1 MELMMTR
8 WGIGRADGGNVQVLD
23 VPYPDLRSVLVEHGS
38 YAGLSTTRVART
50 LSREEVLAAGLSA
63 PLGRGGAVWGVGL
76 NYHSKVVMTGRAIP
90 TEPILFSAAAGAISG
105 PGADIE
111 YPEGCTN
118 ELDYEAEI
126 AAVISRRMYRV
137 DSRDAWKYVAA
148 YTGASDMTARDVMR
162 QTATPVLAK
171 SFAGCKPIGASLRTV
186 DAADDLDR
194 VGVRSYV
201 NGDLRQEDTSAGMV
215 WSITELLS
223 RLSWFAPLQPG
234 DVFLSGTPSG
244 TGQDRK
250 DFLRVGDVVEIH
262 VDGVEP
268 LRNSIVSGGR
278 PGVEPARLETQL
290 T

>member
-1 MELMMTR
+1 MEFMMTH
-8 WGIGRADGGNVQVLD
+8 WGIGRADGDNVQVLD

-38 YAGLSTTRVART
+38 YSWLSTTRVART

-63 PLGRGGAVWGVGL
+63 PLGRSGAVWGVGL

-186 DAADDLDR
+186 EAADDLDR
-194 VGVRSYV
+194 IGVRSYV

-268 LRNSIVSGGR
+268 LRNSIVSGAVSAVD
-278 PGVEPARLETQL
+278 PLRLETQL

>member
-1 MELMMTR
+1 MEFMVTR
-8 WGIGRADGGNVQVLD
+8 WGIGRADGDNVQVLD
-23 VPYPDLRSVLVEHGS
+23 VPFPDLRSVLVEHGS
-38 YAGLSTTRVART
+38 YDWLSTARVART
-50 LSREEVLAAGLSA
+50 LSREEAVAGGLAA
-63 PLGRGGAVWGVGL
+63 PLGRSGAVWGVGL
-76 NYHSKVVMTGRAIP
+76 NYHSKVVVTGRAIP

-111 YPEGCTN
+111 FPEGCTN

-137 DSRDAWKYVAA
+137 DPRDAWKYVAA
-148 YTGASDMTARDVMR
+148 YTGANDMTARDVMR

-186 DAADDLDR
+186 HAAEDLDR
-194 VGVRSYV
+194 IRVRSFV

-215 WSITELLS
+215 WNITELLS

-250 DFLRVGDVVEIH
+250 EFLRVGDVVEVH
-262 VDGVEP
+262 VEGVEP
-268 LRNSIVSGGR
+268 LRSCIVSGTGSATESLSR
-278 PGVEPARLETQL
+278 ETQMS
-290 T
+290 

>member
-1 MELMMTR
+1 MEFMVTR
-8 WGIGRADGGNVQVLD
+8 WGIGRADGDNVQVLD
-23 VPYPDLRSVLVEHGS
+23 VPFPDLRSVLVEHSS
-38 YAGLSTTRVART
+38 YDWLSTAPVART
-50 LSREEVLAAGLSA
+50 LSREETLAGGLSA

-76 NYHSKVVMTGRAIP
+76 NYHSKVVVTGRAIP

-105 PGADIE
+105 PDADID

-126 AAVISRRMYRV
+126 AAVVSRRMYRV

-186 DAADDLDR
+186 HAAEDLDNIR
-194 VGVRSYV
+194 VRSFV
-201 NGDLRQEDTSAGMV
+201 NGELRQEDTSAGMV

-223 RLSWFAPLQPG
+223 RLSWFVPLQPG

-250 DFLRVGDVVEIH
+250 DFLRIGDVIEVH

-268 LRNSIVSGGR
+268 LRNSIVS
-278 PGVEPARLETQL
+278 PTDSTSDPQRLETQL
-290 T
+290 S

>member
-1 MELMMTR
+1 MEFMVTR
-8 WGIGRADGGNVQVLD
+8 WGIGRADGDNVQVLD
-23 VPYPDLRSVLVEHGS
+23 VPFPDLRSVLVEHGS
-38 YAGLSTTRVART
+38 YDWLSTARVART
-50 LSREEVLAAGLSA
+50 LAREEAVAGGLGA
-63 PLGRGGAVWGVGL
+63 PLGRSGAVWGVGL
-76 NYHSKVVMTGRAIP
+76 NYHSKVVMTGREIP

-105 PGADIE
+105 PGADID

-137 DSRDAWKYVAA
+137 DPRDAWKYVAA

-162 QTATPVLAK
+162 QTGIPVLAK

-186 DAADDLDR
+186 HTAEDLEDIR
-194 VGVRSYV
+194 VRSFV
-201 NGDLRQEDTSAGMV
+201 NGELRQDDTSAGMV

-268 LRNSIVSGGR
+268 LRNSIVTPPDETEATR
-278 PGVEPARLETQL
+278 RLAAQVS
-290 T
+290 